1 MLDIFNWK
9 KDFEKF
15 GYKFNFVYLLFIFS
29 FLSAVAEI
37 LSLSFF
43 IPIFEIFLTSDNA
56 NTLNNESLSYYF
68 YIIFVTIKLDYNL
81 FNLLLVSFLFF
92 TFSRFLIFFSSY
104 LNVYFETKITKEIR
118 DLMLEKY
125 LQANSEYLDEVIT
138 SDFINIAQVQIK
150 QAIAK
155 VFLKIKFS
163 VFFVSALVSILAL
176 LALSVKLTFLTLII
190 SIIPVFFSSFWIKK
204 SRYVGKEHSIS
215 EKKITNYL
223 MSRLKALKIIFI
235 SNSSKLEKI
244 NYSNLTDKTRKLLLL
259 NQILKLKTQTFMEV
273 SSILI
278 ALSLAYAAII
288 YFNIDVELI
297 FLYLLI
303 SIRLIPVIKN
313 LLASYQSIRANIGS
327 MELVQNFFYEIKNNI
342 YSVNKKNSNSFI
354 KLENISNLK
363 FENVYY
369 NYNKNKKNI
378 LKNLNFEIN
387 KNSFNLLIGPSG
399 AGKSTILDIFS
410 TFRHPT
416 KGQYLINNYNY
427 SVFNPVEI
435 KQQISYLPQEIVFF
449 EDNLY
454 DHITYNKKY
463 DKQLL
468 ETAIDLS
475 GVSQFI
481 NINQNLKKI
490 KLNENASNFSGGQK
504 QRIDLARIIYENKSI
519 IILDEPTNQ
528 LDYEQENIFIKN
540 ICNIVRE
547 RKMIAIMITHKIELG
562 KFADKI
568 ILLNEGTVVSEG
580 YHAEIIEKA
589 KWYKEKFK

>member
-1 MLDIFNWK
+1 MLEIFNWK

-29 FLSAVAEI
+29 FLSSIAEI

-43 IPIFEIFLTSDNA
+43 IPIFEIFLTSDNI
-56 NTLNNESLSYYF
+56 NFINNASLSYYF
-68 YIIFVTIKLDYNL
+68 YIIFKSIKLDYNL

-92 TFSRFLIFFSSY
+92 TFSRLLIYSSSY
-104 LNVYFETKITKEIR
+104 LNFYFETKITKEIR

-125 LQANSEYLDEVIT
+125 LQANSDYLDQVIT

-163 VFFVSALVSILAL
+163 VFFVSALVSLLAL
-176 LALSVKLTFLTLII
+176 LALSLKLTILTLLI
-190 SIIPVFFSSFWIKK
+190 SIIPVFLSSFWIKK
-204 SRYVGKEHSIS
+204 SRYVGKDHSIS

-223 MSRLKALKIIFI
+223 MGRLKALKIIFI
-235 SNSSKLEKI
+235 SNSSQLEKKL
-244 NYSNLTDKTRKLLLL
+244 YGNLTDKTRKLLLL
-259 NQILKLKTQTFMEV
+259 NQILKLNTQTFMEV

-278 ALSLAYAAII
+278 ALSLAYTAIT
-288 YFNIDVELI
+288 YFKINVELI

-327 MELVQNFFYEIKNNI
+327 MELIQNFFYEINTK
-342 YSVNKKNSNSFI
+342 SKVANKIDFKSFL
-354 KLENISNLK
+354 KLEKITNLK
-363 FENVYY
+363 FKNVYY
-369 NYNKNKKNI
+369 NFNNNKKNI
-378 LKNLNFEIN
+378 LNNLNFEIN

-416 KGQYLINNYNY
+416 QGEYLINNSNY
-427 SVFNPVEI
+427 ICFNPIEI
-435 KQQISYLPQEIVFF
+435 KSQISYLPQEIVFF

-463 DKQLL
+463 DEQLL
-468 ETAIDLS
+468 KTAIDLS

-481 NINQNLKKI
+481 NKNKNLKHI

-528 LDYEQENIFIKN
+528 LDYEQENMFIHN

-547 RKMIAIMITHKIELG
+547 RKIIAIMITHKIELG

-580 YHAEIIEKA
+580 YHTEIIQKA
-589 KWYKEKFK
+589 KWYKDKFK